1 MGSITRSLSNN
12 ITTGGVILPAGIT
25 NSSVSAVT
33 SFANASGGTL
43 ILLSTQTAS
52 NSSSVSFT
60 TGLDSTYDMY
70 EFHFINVAPT
80 IDENTFEFN
89 GSTDSGSNYNVTKT
103 STHFQAYHTENDAST
118 SLGYDTGSDLAQS
131 TNYQKITSSNGN
143 GSDDNLCGTLQI
155 FNPSSTTYVKHFIS
169 NINHTYRVGAPL
181 SLNAFVAGYF
191 NTTSAVNAIRF
202 RFVEAVG
209 SGAGNGNVN
218 GIIKLYG
225 VKKS

>member
-1 MGSITRSLSNN
+1 MGSITRGLSNN

-52 NSSSVSFT
+52 SSATISFT
-60 TGLDSTYDMY
+60 TGLDSTYDEY
-70 EFHFINVAPT
+70 IFKFINIHPAT
-80 IDENTFEFN
+80 NGAEFTFN
-89 GSTDSGSNYNVTKT
+89 LSTDSGSNYNVTKT
-103 STHFQAYHTENDAST
+103 STYFMAIHTEA
-118 SLGYDTGSDLAQS
+118 DTFTVLEYRTDLDLAQS
-131 TNYQKITSSNGN
+131 TSFQNLARDLEGTDADGN
-143 GSDDNLCGTLQI
+143 LSGELTL

-169 NINHTYRVGAPL
+169 RINNQETSGA
-181 SLNAFVAGYF
+181 SEDNFIAGYG

-202 RFVEAVG
+202 QMS
-209 SGAGNGNVN
+209 SGNIDD

>member
-1 MGSITRSLSNN
+1 MGSITRGLSNN

-52 NSSSVSFT
+52 SSATISFT
-60 TGLDSTYDMY
+60 TGLDSTYDEY
-70 EFHFINVAPT
+70 IFKFINIHPATNRV
-80 IDENTFEFN
+80 NFTFN
-89 GSTDSGSNYNVTKT
+89 MSTDSGSNYNVTKT
-103 STHFQAYHTENDAST
+103 SSFFYSYHSESDVTTALEYEGAY
-118 SLGYDTGSDLAQS
+118 DLAQS
-131 TNYQKITSSNGN
+131 TSFQPLLIAVGNGN
-143 GSDDNLCGTLQI
+143 DEDGSGTLTL

-169 NINHTYRVGAPL
+169 NTNSYDGNDFSIN
-181 SLNAFVAGYF
+181 SFIAGYG
-191 NTTSAVNAIRF
+191 NTTSAVNAVRF
-202 RFVEAVG
+202 QMS
-209 SGAGNGNVN
+209 SGNIDD